1 MTSMPSAPKL
11 ALARITTVTK
21 AWETLRPTKS
31 FAGLTLA
38 QFKAKVQPSIDART
52 SIATLENQ
60 MASALDKRD
69 DADIASLETIGL
81 VVNAVRGD
89 PAETANGDL
98 YETMGY
104 VRASERSSGLSR
116 RKQAAVAAK
125 T

>member
-1 MTSMPSAPKL
+1 MPSAPKL